1 MSLKKGALDE
11 VTDCFNPKF
20 SKFVGERFILNEKT
34 LTLAGYSYASS
45 WRSPFNVENSH
56 FCPQEKYL
64 RKINPDGHE
73 LSGGSFESL
82 LGKLKSYKKDNN
94 IVTLKIELEEERQ

>member
-1 MSLKKGALDE
+1 MSLKKGDLVE
-11 VTDCFNPKF
+11 VIGCFNIKF
-20 SKFVGERFILNEKT
+20 SKFVGERFILNERT

-64 RKINPDGHE
+64 RKVTSDGDE
-73 LSGGSFESL
+73 LSDESFDSL
-82 LGKLKSYKKDNN
+82 MAKLKSAKKDNN
-94 IVTLKIELEEERQ
+94 IVTVNIKVEENMK